1 MGVIRGVLVI
11 VQRLP
16 EPFGRRGWSGCQAL
30 IPAECRVAV
39 AYAKGSGGSE
49 ALARAGS

>member
-1 MGVIRGVLVI
+1 MGVIHGVLVI

-16 EPFGRRGWSGCQAL
+16 EPFGRRVWSGCQAL
-30 IPAECRVAV
+30 ISPGYRVAV
-39 AYAKGSGGSE
+39 VCTKGSGGVE